1 MLTGK
6 EFSVSCMFTADEAER
21 KCVKQLTGLE
31 LSQIMSLYYNYY
43 SILQDRS
50 YCIFELGR

>member
-6 EFSVSCMFTADEAER
+6 EFSVSCMFTVDEAER

-43 SILQDRS
+43 IT
-50 YCIFELGR
+50 G